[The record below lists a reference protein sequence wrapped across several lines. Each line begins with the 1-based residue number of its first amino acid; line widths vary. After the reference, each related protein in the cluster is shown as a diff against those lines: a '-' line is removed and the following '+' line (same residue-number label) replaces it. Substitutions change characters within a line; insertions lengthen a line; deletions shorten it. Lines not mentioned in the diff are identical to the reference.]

1 MSVASAVMWGESM
14 KRKNIVNLLE
24 TYENRDF
31 SYERAKNWEES
42 PLNIHDE
49 LIA

>member
-1 MSVASAVMWGESM
+1 MDGVKNM
-14 KRKNIVNLLE
+14 KQKNIVNLLE
-24 TYENRDF
+24 RYEHRDF

-42 PLNIHDE
+42 PLRIKDE

>member
-1 MSVASAVMWGESM
+1 M

-24 TYENRDF
+24 QYEHRDF
-31 SYERAKNWEES
+31 FYERAKSWEDS
-42 PLNIHDE
+42 PLRINDE